1 MHAGPLITTPS
12 ALLLFSLSPF
22 VSPVLSSSY
31 FVSVFIFLLSFLL
44 VFFSVVFLPHL
55 FPRSFS
61 LCHSVVLSFCL
72 FSFLSPALLLT
83 SSAVLRPL
91 HEANAHSGLAV
102 AACMRSTG
110 GPIKRRQEQE
120 MERETGSARPQG
132 PRRYHHC
139 PLLMCP
145 QRCLSQN
152 HLSPPPSFLP
162 SSLPHFVCP
171 QLELHL
177 RTPLCVSSGC
187 WLSKNTSTP
196 SCVCLQLWL
205 PQNPRTPF
213 FCNPKHCTFTPCCMC
228 VCVFSSTHT

>member
-12 ALLLFSLSPF
+12 ALLLFFS
-22 VSPVLSSSY
+22 VSFCLTC
-31 FVSVFIFLLSFLL
+31 FFILIFGLCLHLLLSFLL
-44 VFFSVVFLPHL
+44 VFFFVVSF
-55 FPRSFS
+55 FRSFALFF
-61 LCHSVVLSFCL
+61 LCHSVVISLCL

-139 PLLMCP
+139 PPLCV
-145 QRCLSQN
+145 RSGACLKITSDP
-152 HLSPPPSFLP
+152 SPPFLP
-162 SSLPHFVCP
+162 SSL
-171 QLELHL
+171 
-177 RTPLCVSSGC
+177 TSCVSSAQAV
-187 WLSKNTSTP
+187 LEPTSGLL
-196 SCVCLQLWL
+196 CVCPLGAGCLKTT
-205 PQNPRTPF
+205 PQHP
-213 FCNPKHCTFTPCCMC
+213 H
-228 VCVFSSTHT
+228 VCVFSSGWPKPQNPCFCNPWHCTLLLYVCLRA